1 MKLNRRSFLGLI
13 GLAPAAVVAAKLPA
27 LPVPVVE
34 VEPAYLAYGWKKIFS
49 YVGDGSVERIIP
61 HELGFKPQMLLIKKT
76 DGWHTYDN
84 AKAYLKSMKEYLK

>member
-13 GLAPAAVVAAKLPA
+13 GLAPAAVIAAKLPA
-27 LPVPVVE
+27 LPVPVA
-34 VEPAYLAYGWKKIFS
+34 EPAYLNVLWKQGFT

-61 HELGFKPQMLLIKKT
+61 HELGFAPKFMLIKKA

-84 AKAYLKSMKEYLK
+84 AKAYLKENGK